1 MNKFYIINTPSL
13 PILGNFWHTVR
24 KFSSGFSNLNFEIL
38 IINNDESFD
47 SINDSSDNF
56 FFIGNHGLA
65 KDKYPKTID
74 KLKTF
79 PNTIKIFWVFHD
91 FFFENKDVNLG
102 KCILTGEDFLKE
114 PLLPIHKKRYDF
126 EKSIDYFVPLT
137 FLSYI
142 PIENIGTLERKEIWD
157 AQFVGTI
164 YKREWSFRLE
174 NSFIRITP
182 PEISEEERINS
193 FLSSYI
199 SLGFSA
205 NDNIKNNVVTER
217 VAEGISLGNVVLCD
231 NPIATEWTDGI
242 VEYVSSFED
251 LKNKISFF
259 KNNKEAFS
267 KKQKDGYNWSK
278 SKGTYTHLAK
288 RFIEKSL
295 KFSNI

>member
-24 KFSSGFSNLNFEIL
+24 KFTSGFSYLNFQI
-38 IINNDESFD
+38 FV
-47 SINDSSDNF
+47 INDDSAFNFIEDSNQNF
-56 FFIGNHGLA
+56 FFIGNHGLS
-65 KDKYPKTID
+65 KNEYPETIE
-74 KLKTF
+74 KLKLF
-79 PNTIKIFWVFHD
+79 PNTIKIFWFFHD
-91 FFFENKDVNLG
+91 FFIKNQDINLG
-102 KCILTGEDFLKE
+102 KRILTGEHFLKE
-114 PLLPIHKKRYDF
+114 PLLINHKKCYDF
-126 EKSIDYFVPLT
+126 QKSIDYYHPLT

-142 PIENIGTLERKEIWD
+142 SIEKIGTLKRNEIWD
-157 AQFVGTI
+157 AQFVGAY
-164 YKREWSFRLE
+164 YKKEWTSQLK
-174 NSFIRITP
+174 NCFIRNTA

-251 LKNKISFF
+251 LKNKINFF

-267 KKQKDGYNWSK
+267 KKQKDGYNWAK
-278 SKGTYTHLAK
+278 NKGTYTHLAK
-288 RFIEKSL
+288 QFIEKSL
-295 KFSNI
+295 KI